1 VIVARPEGVTE
12 ALVTFV
18 AVFAYVKV
26 VVVGT
31 DVIVYEPLNVASTLI
46 TVTVIPATKP
56 WGEEVVRVTTLEVK
70 LRVVTD
76 AVKLGE

>member
-12 ALVTFV
+12 ALVTFG

-31 DVIVYEPLNVASTLI
+31 DVIVYEPLNVEFMLI
-46 TVTVIPATKP
+46 TETVIPTTKP
-56 WGEEVVRVTTLEVK
+56 CGEEVVSVTTLEVK
-70 LRVVTD
+70 LRVVID
-76 AVKLGE
+76 AVKFGE

>member
-1 VIVARPEGVTE
+1 VTVARPEGVTE

-31 DVIVYEPLNVASTLI
+31 DVIV
-46 TVTVIPATKP
+46 
-56 WGEEVVRVTTLEVK
+56 
-70 LRVVTD
+70 
-76 AVKLGE
+76 